1 MEGDEVLQGDTALE
15 AEEVL
20 QGEDALEDEDLL
32 QGDDALEGEDL
43 LQGDDALEGD
53 EVLQGED
60 AVEGKEVSQGED
72 ALESEPQ
79 LGTIREEEDPQNAVP
94 VQDVE
99 ACFLFTIRALG
110 LSCLSPLLERSC
122 SRRQCQVRS
131 RVQCHRRSARP
142 GRNGRRQHLQRGVMF
157 LIWRRRLERLRCGDF
172 PHHVDTWVTQMRRKR
187 RNR

>member
-20 QGEDALEDEDLL
+20 QGEE
-32 QGDDALEGEDL
+32 ALEGEEV

-60 AVEGKEVSQGED
+60 ALEGEEVSQGED

-99 ACFLFTIRALG
+99 ACFLFTIRALRPY
-110 LSCLSPLLERSC
+110 LHKLLVHALLALAPYLRGAAADG
-122 SRRQCQVRS
+122 
-131 RVQCHRRSARP
+131 SARFGAESNAAATVQGP
-142 GRNGRRQHLQRGVMF
+142 AKTEEGSTCSVA
-157 LIWRRRLERLRCGDF
+157 
-172 PHHVDTWVTQMRRKR
+172 
-187 RNR
+187 